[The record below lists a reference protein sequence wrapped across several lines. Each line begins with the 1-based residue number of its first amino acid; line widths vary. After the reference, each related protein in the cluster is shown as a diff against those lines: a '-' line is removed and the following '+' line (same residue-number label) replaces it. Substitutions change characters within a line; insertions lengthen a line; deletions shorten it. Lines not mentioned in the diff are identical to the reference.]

1 MPTIE
6 ELNCIGN
13 IISVLVIPPTIQIN
27 EMPTLENRILIQF
40 IIMVLGTLKSGHIS
54 GMARLESANYNGIL
68 LYTLNLIT

>member
-27 EMPTLENRILIQF
+27 EMPTLENKILIQF
-40 IIMVLGTLKSGHIS
+40 IILVLGTLKSGHIS
-54 GMARLESANYNGIL
+54 GMPRLESAHYNGIL
-68 LYTLNLIT
+68 LYT